1 MLSEA
6 MRFFSLAVLG
16 LAVVGCASAGSP
28 TARPATAAGLTPA
41 AGSVSNA
48 PSPTTP
54 AVVGPREWPELGQEL
69 AAERVTGTIALFD
82 SQDGVLGCSDLP
94 RCQQAVVPASTF
106 KIPNSMIALETGVV
120 EGPDTIMPWDHRS
133 YSNDNWNQDLKFR
146 DAFRLSCVPCYQDIA
161 RRVGEARERE
171 WVNKLGY
178 GNRDISGGVDKFW
191 LWGGLRI
198 SPLEQIDFL
207 RRFDGNQLPI
217 SERTADLVRD
227 IMTLDV
233 TDEYVLRG
241 KTGSTAPADE
251 PRELGWF
258 VGWLELGERRVFFAT
273 LLDGHAAEVEL
284 GPVRRKVTER
294 VLRARGYL

>member
-1 MLSEA
+1 
-6 MRFFSLAVLG
+6 MRFFTLAALG
-16 LAVVGCASAGSP
+16 LLAAGCAGAAAPRGGSPAVGSGQTSSAGG
-28 TARPATAAGLTPA
+28 ALMPASANMPA
-41 AGSVSNA
+41 
-48 PSPTTP
+48 
-54 AVVGPREWPELGQEL
+54 GPREWPDLGQEL

-82 SQDGVLGCSDLP
+82 SQDGVLGCSDLK
-94 RCQQAVVPASTF
+94 RCQQEVLPASTF

-120 EGPDTIMPWDHRS
+120 EGPDTIMAWDHQS
-133 YSNDNWNQDLKFR
+133 YSNDDWNQDLKFR
-146 DAFRLSCVPCYQDIA
+146 DAFRLSCVPCYRAIA
-161 RRVGEARERE
+161 RKVGEAGERE

-191 LWGGLRI
+191 LSGALRI

-233 TDEYVLRG
+233 TDKYVLRG
-241 KTGSTAPADE
+241 KTGSTAPPDE

-258 VGWLELGERRVFFAT
+258 VGWLELDERRVFFAT

-284 GPVRRKVTER
+284 GPARRRVTER